1 MQIQNKK
8 MLLILF
14 SLVIFFLLLF
24 FVVVAFPNIISRT
37 SEENQETL
45 EAALHRANIQCY
57 AIEGRY
63 APNIAY
69 LEEHYGIVID
79 HSKFKIFYDSWADN
93 IMPEITIIHLDSLE
107 EDAYETE

>member
-1 MQIQNKK
+1 MQTQKKK
-8 MLLILF
+8 MPMILF

-24 FVVVAFPNIISRT
+24 FVAVAFPNIISRT
-37 SEENQETL
+37 SAEKQEAL
-45 EAALHRANIQCY
+45 EHALHRANIQCY

-93 IMPEITIIHLDSLE
+93 VMPEITVINLDGLE
-107 EDAYETE
+107 EDAYETD